1 MKISRVSLIL
11 VLCTLMGSLS
21 GCANIQTGMKDAMNQ
36 NKEVVFSV
44 ADKPSKTIR
53 NELDWVELDQLNNF
67 KTLRREWDD
76 AFNIMSFDTNSKNG
90 VMYVELD
97 GSWAGN
103 NTMYNCFRNKVFMN
117 DYWADGEVKSKIS
130 KAAMHE
136 FSDVT
141 NESMGLTAS
150 VNAYFNLLTTNAN
163 GTSGMTNVLTRAE
176 AMAMLYRADTPV
188 TLLDV
193 PEEFMEVVGENDFNI
208 YAYDVA
214 KNSYLDYTNGSLNST
229 AYNSAIT
236 RAEAIYMLINRYFP
250 EELASANVRNITF
263 NDCINAGEI
272 EKELGFEGGHAWQ
285 AYTLEYCLQNQSSGV
300 CEDLFKALVVAR
312 DKGIISSDTYWF
324 EGITAGSYIN
334 MLLKTYQAIY
344 DTQGYLVNA
353 KAGKNA
359 GQSLYVKNEPKE
371 DQTTLV
377 DTETGEIVVEPEDT
391 DVVIEITGSH
401 KLSDLADIDDLI
413 NAYPDEIDMTDEEIE
428 EAKEIGDQFTIEEYD
443 TYLKVDY
450 CRFLN
455 LRTGPDTSYRI
466 IKSIP
471 KGTEVHIVGICKENG
486 WYRVIA
492 NGKISYQC
500 GVYFSELD

>member
-21 GCANIQTGMKDAMNQ
+21 GCSNIQTGMKDAMNQ
-36 NKEVVFSV
+36 NKEVVLSV

-53 NELDWVELDQLNNF
+53 NTLDWVELDQLDNF
-67 KTLRREWDD
+67 KNLRREWDD
-76 AFNIMSFDTNSKNG
+76 AFNIMAFDTNSKNG

-103 NTMYNCFRNKVFMN
+103 NTLYNCFRNKIFIN
-117 DYWADGEVKSKIS
+117 EYWSDGAVKSQIA
-130 KAAMHE
+130 KAAVE
-136 FSDVT
+136 AFSDVT
-141 NESMGLTAS
+141 NETMGLPAS
-150 VNAYFNLLTTNAN
+150 VNTYFNLLSTNAD
-163 GTSGMTNVLTRAE
+163 GTSGMNNVITRAE
-176 AMAMLYRADTPV
+176 AMSLLYRADTPV
-188 TLLDV
+188 TLEDV
-193 PEEFMEVVGENDFNI
+193 PEDFVEVVGENDYNI
-208 YAYDVA
+208 YTYDVA
-214 KNSYLDYTNGSLNST
+214 KNSYLDYTNGSLNSV

-236 RAEAIYMLINRYFP
+236 RAEAIYLLVNRYFP
-250 EELASANVRNITF
+250 DELASVDVRNVTF
-263 NDCINAGEI
+263 NDCINAGEV
-272 EKELGFEGGHAWQ
+272 ENEFGFEGGHAWQ
-285 AYTLEYCLQNQSSGV
+285 AYTLEYCLQNQSGGL

-324 EGITAGSYIN
+324 EGITAGSYVN

-353 KAGKNA
+353 RAGKNT

-371 DQTTLV
+371 DQTV
-377 DTETGEIVVEPEDT
+377 IDTEEHVDT
-391 DVVIEITGSH
+391 DVVIEITDSH
-401 KLSDLADIDDLI
+401 KLSDIADIDDLVA
-413 NAYPDEIDMTDEEIE
+413 AYPDEIDMTEEEIL

-450 CRFLN
+450 CRSLN
-455 LRTGPDTSYRI
+455 LRKGPDTSYRI

-471 KGTEVHIVGICKENG
+471 KGTEVHIVGVCKENG

-492 NGKISYQC
+492 DGKISYQC